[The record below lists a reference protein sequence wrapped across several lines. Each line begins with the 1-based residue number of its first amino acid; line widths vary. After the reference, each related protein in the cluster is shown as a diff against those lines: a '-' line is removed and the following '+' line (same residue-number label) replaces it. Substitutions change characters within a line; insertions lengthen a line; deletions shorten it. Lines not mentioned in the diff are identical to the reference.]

1 MSEFFSLL
9 SSITVLAVMISYFK
23 QVVKGVSTPNP
34 STWLI
39 WVIVSAMNMISYF
52 IVVHGDIIKSLI
64 TVVTVF
70 CLTLIFI
77 YSLFRGKFGKIGR
90 VEIISFSGA
99 LIIGIFWKMT
109 GNAIVSNLLLQLLL
123 LSSFFPTGIGLLRYE
138 LLEKSLPWDL
148 AVCAYIF
155 MSIAIIL
162 DWKRGDWVALVHPIV
177 NGIIGNGG
185 IALIIHVQE
194 IKFQIPA
201 NVYFGKK

>member
-9 SSITVLAVMISYFK
+9 SSVTVLLVMASYFR
-23 QVVKGVSTPNP
+23 QVVGGVSTPNP
-34 STWLI
+34 STWLV

-52 IVVHGDIIKSLI
+52 IVVRGDIIKSLI
-64 TVVTVF
+64 TVVTAI
-70 CLTLIFI
+70 CITLIFI
-77 YSLFRGKFGKIGR
+77 YSLFKGKFGRVGY
-90 VEIISFSGA
+90 VEIISFFGA

-123 LSSFFPTGIGLLRYE
+123 LISFFPTGIGLLRHE

-177 NGIIGNGG
+177 NGIVGNGG
-185 IALIIHVQE
+185 VALIIHVQD
-194 IKFQIPA
+194 
-201 NVYFGKK
+201 VYIQQK